1 MSPVIKK
8 LALPLWVGLFCL
20 LAGIVLPWQ
29 AGVYL
34 HNHLAVTLAN
44 IAGNVHAE
52 AQVRDYQQGIWQ
64 SSASVL
70 IHSALLREP
79 VELRIKMR
87 HGPWLDFK
95 TSTPAAW
102 GWFSLQTRLPT
113 QGGISIFPAES
124 AVDAWLYADLFGLL
138 HLGGQL
144 HDKTQNLGEIRL
156 RSLMHDE
163 TAQCRGELRLPGFK
177 WRAPAGDFIAADVV
191 LRVNMQREHG
201 KRQGDFSADA
211 LRAAWVA
218 PSSPSN
224 NAPMPTLPPS
234 LLLEQPRIEVVR
246 ATSTQVTAAWASA
259 RGINLS
265 RLGLGN
271 SIELGRLNTRLSW
284 HDVDWDVLWSST
296 DALSLMRLNIPALNA
311 LTYALGAGQI
321 KLETLELQHTQGR
334 LLLRGELGTHTPV
347 QDWRDLELH
356 LHSEISQPMLSEW
369 MLDTRLVSSPQ
380 TALEQLEALRAQG
393 WLEAPAPGQ
402 LGASLNLWRGEM
414 SLSSRRVPLNVWL
427 HY

>member
-1 MSPVIKK
+1 
-8 LALPLWVGLFCL
+8 L

-79 VELRIKMR
+79 VDLRIKMR

-156 RSLMHDE
+156 RSLMQDNFS
-163 TAQCRGELRLPGFK
+163 QCRGEVRLPGLK
-177 WRAPAGDFIAADVV
+177 WLAPGADLIAAEVV
-191 LRVNMQREHG
+191 LRTNLQREHG
-201 KRQGDFSADA
+201 ELQGDFSVDA
-211 LRAAWVA
+211 LRAAWIA
-218 PSSPSN
+218 PSTTAHN
-224 NAPMPTLPPS
+224 NPMPMPVLPPS
-234 LLLEQPRIEVVR
+234 LLIEQPRVDVVF
-246 ATSTQVTAAWASA
+246 AKSTQVSAAWSSA
-259 RGINLS
+259 RGIDFNS
-265 RLGLGN
+265 LGLGN
-271 SIELGRLNTRLSW
+271 SIELGRLNTRLNW
-284 HDVDWDVLWSST
+284 QNVHWGALWNT
-296 DALSLMRLNIPALNA
+296 MDANALMRAKTPALNA
-311 LTYALGAGQI
+311 FTYALNEGRI
-321 KLETLELQHTQGR
+321 NLEAFELSHAQGR
-334 LLLRGELGTHTPV
+334 LRVSGELHAHAPIK
-347 QDWRDLELH
+347 DWRDLNFH
-356 LHSEISQPMLSEW
+356 LYIDLNQALLTTW
-369 MLDTRLVSSPQ
+369 MLDSGWSHTPQ
-380 TALEQLEALRAQG
+380 AALEQLDELRQQG
-393 WLEAPAPGQ
+393 WLDIPMPGQ
-402 LGASLNLWRGEM
+402 LSATLDLWRGEM
-414 SLSSRRVPLNVWL
+414 SLSKRRVPLSSQL
-427 HY
+427 Q

>member
-1 MSPVIKK
+1 MQLRLKN
-8 LALPLWVGLFCL
+8 LALPVWAGLFCM
-20 LAGIVLPWQ
+20 LAAIILPWQ

-34 HNHLAVTLAN
+34 RGHLASTLERL
-44 IAGNVHAE
+44 AGNLQAE

-64 SSASVL
+64 SSATVL
-70 IHSALLREP
+70 IQSALLREP
-79 VELRIKMR
+79 VELVLLMR
-87 HGPWLDFK
+87 HGPWLGFN
-95 TSTPAAW
+95 PAAHATW

-113 QGGISIFPAES
+113 QGGLTIFPAES

-144 HDKTQNLGEIRL
+144 HDKTPDLGEIRL
-156 RSLMHDE
+156 RSLMQGNSS
-163 TAQCRGELRLPGFK
+163 QCRGELRLPGFK

-201 KRQGDFSADA
+201 ERRGDFSADA

-218 PSSPSN
+218 PSSPTN
-224 NAPMPTLPPS
+224 NAQMPTLPPS

-284 HDVDWDVLWSST
+284 HDVDWNVLWSST
-296 DALSLMRLNIPALNA
+296 DALNLMRLNIPALNA
-311 LTYALGAGQI
+311 LTYALGEGQF

-334 LLLRGELGTHTPV
+334 FVLSGELATHTPV

-356 LHSEISQPMLSEW
+356 LQSEISQSMLIEW

-393 WLEAPAPGQ
+393 WLETPTSGQ
-402 LGASLNLWRGEM
+402 LSASLNLWRGEM
-414 SLSSRRVPLNVWL
+414 SLSSRHVPLNVWL
-427 HY
+427 Q